1 MCDVLLYGGTNS
13 VARQSRAIIVNIN
26 NNINKQ
32 IKSCKVMKKKNYDE
46 ASVIRSI
53 TKKADVS
60 IDYVNKIVQVKKD
73 SNEVGNGTWGKI
85 DYLCH
90 YCGYSYIIS
99 KTINSNRKII
109 NREFGDDN
117 DRKTSKKERK
127 QLKLDIVKSTKKMM
141 KK

>member
-1 MCDVLLYGGTNS
+1 
-13 VARQSRAIIVNIN
+13 
-26 NNINKQ
+26 
-32 IKSCKVMKKKNYDE
+32 MKKKNYDE
-46 ASVIRSI
+46 VSVIRSI

-60 IDYVNKIVQVKKD
+60 VDYVNKIIQVKED

-90 YCGYSYIIS
+90 YCGYICVRP
-99 KTINSNRKII
+99 KTINNRKII

-127 QLKLDIVKSTKKMM
+127 QLKLDMVKSTKKLM

>member
-1 MCDVLLYGGTNS
+1 
-13 VARQSRAIIVNIN
+13 
-26 NNINKQ
+26 
-32 IKSCKVMKKKNYDE
+32 MKKKNYDE
-46 ASVIRSI
+46 VSVIRSI

-60 IDYVNKIVQVKKD
+60 VDYVNKIIQVKED

-90 YCGYSYIIS
+90 YCGYIYVRP
-99 KTINSNRKII
+99 KTINNRKIV
-109 NREFGDDN
+109 NKEFGDDN

-127 QLKLDIVKSTKKMM
+127 QLKLDMVKSTKKLM

>member
-1 MCDVLLYGGTNS
+1 
-13 VARQSRAIIVNIN
+13 
-26 NNINKQ
+26 
-32 IKSCKVMKKKNYDE
+32 MKKKNYDE
-46 ASVIRSI
+46 VSVIRNI
-53 TKKADVS
+53 TKKADISV
-60 IDYVNKIVQVKKD
+60 DYVNKIVQVKKD
-73 SNEVGNGTWGKI
+73 SNEVGNGTLGKI

-117 DRKTSKKERK
+117 DRKISKKERK
-127 QLKLDIVKSTKKMM
+127 QLKFDTVKSTKKMM